1 MEGFEMIRISGCLGL
16 AALLAGTAIGL
27 SACDGGS
34 AGVAARD
41 HSQAQAA
48 PDTTVADAGGGRSV
62 LNDQGS
68 DDRDDARRQPVAL
81 VMGKPMWAANRRHS
95 AEENAQYQFARDGA
109 DFGAKTL
116 DDFVAKAHAFTSSPP
131 GDVQT
136 LTRSNG
142 DKLLYDPEHN
152 IFAVVSK
159 EGAPRAMF
167 KPTQGKAYWDEQVQR
182 QAQGDD
188 NGGGRRS
195 YGDHSDSDR
204 GGGSD
209 RGGSGRGDGDAQ
221 G

>member
-1 MEGFEMIRISGCLGL
+1 LGL
-16 AALLAGTAIGL
+16 AALLAGTAMAL

-34 AGVAARD
+34 ASTAARD
-41 HSQAQAA
+41 HTQAQAA
-48 PDTTVADAGGGRSV
+48 PDTTVADTGGGRSV
-62 LNDQGS
+62 LNDR
-68 DDRDDARRQPVAL
+68 DNYADRSGGDRQDARRQPVAL
-81 VMGKPMWAANRRHS
+81 VMGKPMWAANRQHS

-109 DFGAKTL
+109 DFDAKTL

-131 GDVQT
+131 HDVQT

-152 IFAVVSK
+152 VFAVVSK

-167 KPTQGKAYWDEQVQR
+167 KPTQGKAYWDEQMQR

-188 NGGGRRS
+188 GGGRSR
-195 YGDHSDSDR
+195 YSDR
-204 GGGSD
+204 S
-209 RGGSGRGDGDAQ
+209 RGGSGSGGSDNGDGDGQ

>member
-1 MEGFEMIRISGCLGL
+1 M
-16 AALLAGTAIGL
+16 
-27 SACDGGS
+27 GG
-34 AGVAARD
+34 
-41 HSQAQAA
+41 
-48 PDTTVADAGGGRSV
+48 
-62 LNDQGS
+62 
-68 DDRDDARRQPVAL
+68 QP
-81 VMGKPMWAANRRHS
+81 PPR

-116 DDFVAKAHAFTSSPP
+116 EDFVAKAHAFTASPP
-131 GDVQT
+131 DDVQT

-142 DKLLYDPEHN
+142 DKLLYDPAHN

-188 NGGGRRS
+188 DQGARRR
-195 YGDHSDSDR
+195 YGDRSDGDR

-209 RGGSGRGDGDAQ
+209 RGGSDRGDGGGDGQ